1 MSDHQLHSQLD
12 NLVSDICHVHPVT
25 HDPQAVLH
33 GYLINWLEL
42 VIRLVVHPIYLS
54 YVLLSD
60 LYLQDVEVGLQ
71 VESAKKVVQI
81 VIRLLRFLCIEVL
94 EKCQEVLCDMIV
106 TVE

>member
-1 MSDHQLHSQLD
+1 
-12 NLVSDICHVHPVT
+12 
-25 HDPQAVLH
+25 
-33 GYLINWLEL
+33 
-42 VIRLVVHPIYLS
+42 
-54 YVLLSD
+54 
-60 LYLQDVEVGLQ
+60 LQDVEVGLQ